1 MMAQKKKD
9 EFDKTVDHEVK
20 KGAEEVDHEESDAYQ
35 SDDDSLM
42 QEYHGLGE
50 NTPFRT
56 HKMGNMASGGPNL
69 LLLNDEDEN
78 ALLQEDNNETNE
90 MIKKMMKT
98 GTNFNS
104 RELEQFLANVKN
116 Q

>member
-1 MMAQKKKD
+1 MAQKKKD
-9 EFDKTVDHEVK
+9 EFDKTVDNEVK

-78 ALLQEDNNETNE
+78 ALL
-90 MIKKMMKT
+90 
-98 GTNFNS
+98 
-104 RELEQFLANVKN
+104 
-116 Q
+116 